1 MGFFKDI
8 RDVSKQGKELG
19 DYHGGMPTWKQAM
32 SDFRGVADDRG
43 QGEVLSK
50 GTPSSAVVKGPPMP
64 IEGDRFAMQILLD
77 VTPPGG
83 GSAYEVNYVFPAAR
97 MKAGL
102 MPGQTVPI
110 KVMPGDPQRVAV
122 HWDAQKANIAA
133 AGGDM
138 AAAMQGMQNI
148 YAGTPDVGGRARPGG
163 LRRRR
168 RLGRRVLGRA
178 PAHVLGQRAER
189 RGDLRAERRV
199 GDEPVR
205 PDGVAGDRDA
215 RAGLLDDVG
224 ADVAEH
230 LAQRVVGVGAARGGG
245 NARGVDEGHGPA
257 VHLGPADRPVEQV
270 LERARQRAGVLRRAE
285 QHGVA
290 GADGRPEPRDRGVER
305 V

>member
-83 GSAYEVNYVFPAAR
+83 GAAYEVNYVFPAAR

-110 KVMPGDPQRVAV
+110 KVMPDDPQRIAV

-138 AAAMQGMQNI
+138 AAAMQGMQNM
-148 YAGTPDVGGRARPGG
+148 YDGTADAAMRRAM
-163 LRRRR
+163 
-168 RLGRRVLGRA
+168 
-178 PAHVLGQRAER
+178 AER
-189 RGDLRAERRV
+189 AGAPS
-199 GDEPVR
+199 GPIPA
-205 PDGVAGDRDA
+205 PDPAGP
-215 RAGLLDDVG
+215 
-224 ADVAEH
+224 
-230 LAQRVVGVGAARGGG
+230 GAARAAGGG
-245 NARGVDEGHGPA
+245 DVTARLAKLNE
-257 VHLGPADRPVEQV
+257 L
-270 LERARQRAGVLRRAE
+270 RQQGLVTEAE
-285 QHGVA
+285 FEA
-290 GADGRPEPRDRGVER
+290 KKAALLKEL
-305 V
+305 

>member
-83 GSAYEVNYVFPAAR
+83 GAAYEVNYVFPAAR

-110 KVMPGDPQRVAV
+110 KVMPDDPQRIAV

-138 AAAMQGMQNI
+138 AAAMQGMQNM
-148 YAGTPDVGGRARPGG
+148 YDGTADAAMRRATAERAGPPSGPIPTPDPAGPGATRAAAGGDVTARLAKLNELRQQG
-163 LRRRR
+163 L
-168 RLGRRVLGRA
+168 VTE
-178 PAHVLGQRAER
+178 AEFE
-189 RGDLRAERRV
+189 AKK
-199 GDEPVR
+199 
-205 PDGVAGDRDA
+205 AA
-215 RAGLLDDVG
+215 LLK
-224 ADVAEH
+224 E
-230 LAQRVVGVGAARGGG
+230 L
-245 NARGVDEGHGPA
+245 
-257 VHLGPADRPVEQV
+257 
-270 LERARQRAGVLRRAE
+270 
-285 QHGVA
+285 
-290 GADGRPEPRDRGVER
+290 
-305 V
+305 